1 MFCTRCGVE
10 MDERV
15 NYCSSCGAATN
26 NAARW
31 QWSKSAGGT
40 EWRLTRPAGGRKIAG
55 VCAGVARYFGW
66 DVSVVRIIWALM
78 AFWPPF
84 VGALGYIVCW
94 IVMPKDPLLLPAPP
108 AGATAAN
115 PAQSA

>member
-15 NYCSSCGAATN
+15 NYCSACGAATH
-26 NAARW
+26 NAAAQRAW
-31 QWSKSAGGT
+31 PGSAGGT
-40 EWRLTRPAGGRKIAG
+40 QWRLTRPADGKKIAG

-66 DVSVVRIIWALM
+66 DVSVVRVIWALM

-84 VGALGYIVCW
+84 VGVLAYIVCW
-94 IVMPKDPLLLPAPP
+94 VVMPKDPLLLMAPS
-108 AGATAAN
+108 AEASQAHS
-115 PAQSA
+115 AQ